1 MKFLWY
7 FLTGLQFY
15 PELLVEC
22 NLNAEEA
29 TIATQKLLILNPIPD
44 AIFGINDTIAFA
56 AMKEIKKH
64 KLRIPED
71 IALVGFTDEFNSTVV
86 EPAMTSVTHPTL
98 KMGREA
104 ALLFFKCVEKGEN
117 FVEKVVLPAKLVVS
131 ESSVQKP
138 HQL

>member
-7 FLTGLQFY
+7 FSTGLQFY

-71 IALVGFTDEFNSTVV
+71 IAFVGFTDEFNSTVV
-86 EPAMTSVTHPTL
+86 EPALTSVTHPTL
-98 KMGREA
+98 QMGREA
-104 ALLFFKCVEKGEN
+104 ARLFFQYIQNDGN
-117 FVEKVVLPAKLVVS
+117 LTDNVVLPAKLVVR
-131 ESSVQKP
+131 ESSVKRR
-138 HQL
+138 